1 MPGRKPHDA
10 TDKSRAQVEAMAG
23 YGLPQDQIAKVM
35 RIAESTL
42 KKYYAEELS
51 RGAAVANSM
60 VGEALFKQAR
70 AGNTTALI
78 FWAKARMGWK
88 ETMVLDNTSSDGSMS
103 PKGLD
108 ASKLSPE
115 ALKELMDAR
124 RSATE

>member
-1 MPGRKPHDA
+1 MPGRKAHQP

-51 RGAAVANSM
+51 RGSAVANSI

-70 AGNTTALI
+70 NGNTTALI
-78 FWAKARMGWK
+78 FWAKTRMGWK
-88 ETMVLDNTSSDGSMS
+88 EKTEVDLNMGGQPDNPVQTVSKIELVGVPSHGDPSDQ
-103 PKGLD
+103 D
-108 ASKLSPE
+108 
-115 ALKELMDAR
+115 
-124 RSATE
+124 T